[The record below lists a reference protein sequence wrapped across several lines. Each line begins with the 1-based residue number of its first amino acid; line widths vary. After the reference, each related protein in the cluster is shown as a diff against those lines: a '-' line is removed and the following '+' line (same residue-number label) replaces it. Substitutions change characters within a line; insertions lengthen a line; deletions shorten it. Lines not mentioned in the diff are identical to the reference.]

1 MEKLTKQQ
9 IITICN
15 NVIRKL
21 KKAQSEWE
29 HLYLCSAIKTE
40 IQNIEYCERY
50 EIDIVKLIPE
60 FTKENAVIM
69 AEADK
74 ECDRGVWWYGKSFD
88 YENRIK
94 FMQFII
100 EFQNNK

>member
-9 IITICN
+9 ILTICN

-21 KKAQSEWE
+21 KKAQSEGE
-29 HLYLCSAIKTE
+29 HLYLCNAIKTE

-60 FTKENAVIM
+60 FTKLNAVIV

-88 YENRIK
+88 YANRIK

-100 EFQNNK
+100 ECQNNK

>member
-9 IITICN
+9 ILTICN
-15 NVIRKL
+15 NVISKL
-21 KKAQSEWE
+21 KKAQSEGD
-29 HLYLCSAIKTE
+29 HLFLCNAIKTE

-60 FTKENAVIM
+60 FTKLNAVIM

-74 ECDRGVWWYGKSFD
+74 ECDRGVWWYGKEFD
-88 YENRIK
+88 YANRIK

-100 EFQNNK
+100 ECQNNK